1 MSKIIF
7 PDSPDLNDSF
17 VFNKFEYTWDGKRW
31 RGSLNIDFSEIEQ
44 QIENVESSIKDVESS
59 IENVES
65 SFLQEIEDV
74 ESSIEDVESSFLQ
87 EIEEV
92 TVFFTATV
100 TGSNGTSDWTGSDP
114 YIATLT
120 VNGIKATDRPVV
132 SLDVSN
138 ESFEDGI
145 FLQREWNFAYRVE
158 ASADNEIKVYAVEE
172 PLFTL
177 NLLIKVVR

>member
-65 SFLQEIEDV
+65 SFLQEIE
-74 ESSIEDVESSFLQ
+74 
-87 EIEEV
+87 EV

-114 YIATLT
+114 YVATLT

-132 SLDVSN
+132 SLDISGKTQ
-138 ESFEDGI
+138 EDGI
-145 FLQREWNFAYRVE
+145 FLQRVWNLVYRVE
-158 ASADNEIKVYAVEE
+158 ASANDEIKLYAIGE
-172 PLFTL
+172 PHPDLD
-177 NLLIKVVR
+177 LLIKVIR